1 MALFVCFGASTR
13 ETLKPYTYRPSVV
26 LNGVGNIAAI
36 ARVRSHKIAA
46 FPNLF
51 CNKSRP
57 PVFLPKN
64 DKCQEEIRQ
73 LKKNN

>member
-51 CNKSRP
+51 AINQGRLYS
-57 PVFLPKN
+57 
-64 DKCQEEIRQ
+64 CQKPTNV
-73 LKKNN
+73 KKKLDS